1 MLCFRYYAS
10 PTMHRLIVGK
20 LVGPFHVDVA
30 ILALCLDPEL
40 GSIHIPFSRY
50 VSSLNEIKLA
60 LSLC

>member
-1 MLCFRYYAS
+1 
-10 PTMHRLIVGK
+10 MHRLIVGK